1 MKDTDATTTKIA
13 KRLRAVRVERGLTQV
28 QVAEKADLNTN
39 YYAKIE
45 RGEIRPSIATY
56 EKLAKVL
63 KITSSELF
71 PF

>member
-1 MKDTDATTTKIA
+1 MKDTDATTAKIA
-13 KRLRAVRVERGLTQV
+13 KRLRAVRVERGLTQA
-28 QVAEKADLNTN
+28 QVADKADLNTN

>member
-1 MKDTDATTTKIA
+1 MKDTDVTTTKIA

>member
-1 MKDTDATTTKIA
+1 MKDTDVTTTKIA
-13 KRLRAVRVERGLTQV
+13 KRLRAVRIERSLTQV

>member
-1 MKDTDATTTKIA
+1 MKDTDATTKKIA
-13 KRLRAVRVERGLTQV
+13 KRLHNVRIERNLTQA
-28 QVAEKADLNTN
+28 QVADKADLNTN

>member
-1 MKDTDATTTKIA
+1 MA

>member
-13 KRLRAVRVERGLTQV
+13 KRLRAVRVERSLTQV

>member
-13 KRLRAVRVERGLTQV
+13 KRLRAVRIERNLTQA

>member
-1 MKDTDATTTKIA
+1 MKDTDATTKKIA
-13 KRLRAVRVERGLTQV
+13 KRLRTVRIERNLTQA
-28 QVAEKADLNTN
+28 QVADKADLNTN

-63 KITSSELF
+63 KITSTELF

>member
-1 MKDTDATTTKIA
+1 MKDNDATTVKIA
-13 KRLRAVRVERGLTQV
+13 KRLRAVRIERSLTQV